1 MEVVGNYVS
10 FRIVFPNRLELLRT
24 ASGKAAAIILSV
36 SPITR
41 TVAQQTESE
50 AGLLYKK
57 CYGRGRCKSREGGF
71 FSISSSKPL
80 FVLYDGRPPSVF
92 FALEG
97 GLRSP
102 QHVALL
108 KTGLRR
114 KILISWTKSPTP
126 VWQGSRLTGSHSLSL
141 MKRSDLFAFLST
153 IFFSVSSFSLFV
165 CFSHNLQTFCC

>member
-1 MEVVGNYVS
+1 MC
-10 FRIVFPNRLELLRT
+10 PPLELLRAAVRRQLLLLCQSRPLQEQWRGSTGTRSVMGGGGVNPQEGASSLSQAQSRCLRYMT
-24 ASGKAAAIILSV
+24 AVRHQS
-36 SPITR
+36 SP
-41 TVAQQTESE
+41 
-50 AGLLYKK
+50 L
-57 CYGRGRCKSREGGF
+57 
-71 FSISSSKPL
+71 
-80 FVLYDGRPPSVF
+80 F

-114 KILISWTKSPTP
+114 KILISRPTP

-153 IFFSVSSFSLFV
+153 IFFSVSSLFV
-165 CFSHNLQTFCC
+165 FLITFKPFTVLGEVSKTNL